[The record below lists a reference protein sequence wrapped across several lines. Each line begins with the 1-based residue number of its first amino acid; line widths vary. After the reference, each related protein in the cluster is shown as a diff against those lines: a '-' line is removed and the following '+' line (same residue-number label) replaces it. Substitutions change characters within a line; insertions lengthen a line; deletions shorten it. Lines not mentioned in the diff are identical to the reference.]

1 MKKKKYPDK
10 IRTILQ
16 TENQFSKCQVTTT
29 YLYPQMKG
37 RYFAMLDG
45 DDYWIDENKLQCQVD
60 FLEQH
65 KDYSMCYH
73 NAIKLNNETG
83 EETLL
88 NTFSRG
94 WNIFA
99 ERTNTCRIRIEFSSV
114 FFLCYENRVIL
125 EYARLF

>member
-1 MKKKKYPDK
+1 MK
-10 IRTILQ
+10 ISCNVRSIFW
-16 TENQFSKCQVTTT
+16 NN
-29 YLYPQMKG
+29 
-37 RYFAMLDG
+37 
-45 DDYWIDENKLQCQVD
+45 I
-60 FLEQH
+60 

-88 NTFSRG
+88 NTFPEDGTYSQKEQILAG
-94 WNIFA
+94 
-99 ERTNTCRIRIEFSSV
+99 IRIEFSSV